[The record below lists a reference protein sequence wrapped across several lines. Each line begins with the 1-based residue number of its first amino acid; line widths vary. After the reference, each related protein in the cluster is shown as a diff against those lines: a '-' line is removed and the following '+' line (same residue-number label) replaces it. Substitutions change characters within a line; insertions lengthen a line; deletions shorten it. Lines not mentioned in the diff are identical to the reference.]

1 MVSPI
6 VSSPRNHTLDNP
18 AVEGHFLPT
27 LRSRGDPMARRRD
40 VSTRLTR
47 RNFLALAAAGA
58 AAGTHHLAFPAV
70 VLAQEPIRI
79 GQLIPFTG
87 FLGAIVEYGKHG
99 STLAV
104 EELNETGGVL
114 GRKLELIT
122 EDEANP
128 GVAAQKARKLIGKD
142 PGVAIEGL
150 GSPARRL
157 PVGDDGPR

>member
-70 VLAQEPIRI
+70 VRAQEPIRI

-87 FLGAIVEYGKHG
+87 FLGAIGEDGNQG
-99 STLAV
+99 ATRS
-104 EELNETGGVL
+104 EEHTSELQSPMYLVCRL
-114 GRKLELIT
+114 LLEKKKGIHL
-122 EDEANP
+122 
-128 GVAAQKARKLIGKD
+128 
-142 PGVAIEGL
+142 
-150 GSPARRL
+150 
-157 PVGDDGPR
+157 

>member
-1 MVSPI
+1 MGWPRVSAR
-6 VSSPRNHTLDNP
+6 RNHTVGNP

-70 VLAQEPIRI
+70 VRAQEPIRI

-87 FLGAIVEYGKHG
+87 FLGAIGEYGKQG
-99 STLAV
+99 ATLAV
-104 EELNETGGVL
+104 EELHAKGGVL
-114 GRKLELIT
+114 GRYI
-122 EDEANP
+122 
-128 GVAAQKARKLIGKD
+128 
-142 PGVAIEGL
+142 
-150 GSPARRL
+150 RL
-157 PVGDDGPR
+157 FT